1 MNQIQTYKQQVDQ
14 YMQQVN
20 GYVSKCFLQT
30 DKSRFLKKFYD
41 ELINNGIHYIVQ

>member
-1 MNQIQTYKQQVDQ
+1 MNQIQAYKQQVDQ

-20 GYVSKCFLQT
+20 GYVSKYFLEI
-30 DKSRFLKKFYD
+30 DKSKFLKKFYD